1 MTDTD
6 SKFDEPAPGID
17 ASIRAH
23 LDAEASRVDSQV
35 LWAGVLARLESDSP
49 NRSAATPR
57 SPRKRWLMAA
67 TSGLAA
73 AALVA
78 VALLVMSP
86 AAVAT
91 PTQVV
96 ASARA
101 ELAASSDLCYR
112 MTVDYPPE
120 AKDVLPIG
128 ARHLGPQH
136 VWTRGGQ
143 FVVEPGLT
151 EKGAWGRDAHGRVWA
166 APSRDAAAS
175 FEAEE
180 LPRKLRNLVA
190 VFGLELRPLL
200 DEVLADFELSWSDR
214 AEGVYRILAT
224 RVSPKGPFRV
234 SAVTLVI
241 DKQTKRILSL
251 TVTRSL
257 PDGQDAHLHLD
268 LVDEKPQ
275 PDAIYTAEGH
285 INRGVPVFDRSTPK
299 ERRRFLLQFVG
310 EILTGDH

>member
-1 MTDTD
+1 MTDFD
-6 SKFDEPAPGID
+6 SKFDEPTRGID

-23 LDAEASRVDSQV
+23 LDAEASRVDSQS
-35 LWAGVLARLESDSP
+35 LWAAVLARLESDSSK
-49 NRSAATPR
+49 RSAA
-57 SPRKRWLMAA
+57 SPRNPRRRWLVAA

-86 AAVAT
+86 TAVAT
-91 PTQVV
+91 PSQVV

-101 ELAASSDLCYR
+101 ELAESSDLCYR

-143 FVVEPGLT
+143 FVVVPGLT
-151 EKGAWGRDAHGRVWA
+151 EKGAWGRDGKGRVWA
-166 APSRDAAAS
+166 APSRQAAAC

-200 DEVLADFELSWSDR
+200 DEVLADFELSWSDPV
-214 AEGVYRILAT
+214 ESVYRIQAT

-234 SAVTLVI
+234 SAVSLAI
-241 DKQTKRILSL
+241 DKQSKRILSL
-251 TVTRSL
+251 TVIRSL

-268 LVDEKPQ
+268 LVDEKAQ
-275 PDAIYTAEGH
+275 PAAIYTAEGH
-285 INRGVPVFDRSTPK
+285 INPGVPVFDRSTPK
-299 ERRRFLLQFVG
+299 ERRKFLLQFVG
-310 EILTGDH
+310 EMLTGDR